1 MGTLMNSVDCNGNT
15 ATHIPVDNTSRIV
28 QCDADPAIR
37 VCTDDGSGIVS
48 PNTPD
53 GNTYTGQAQA
63 SGYPDVV
70 KSITVTAF
78 QDSVIVT
85 TNSGTIV
92 IPEGSSFSWGD
103 GDNNSL
109 DLATIKFA
117 GNTDTANFSLHWE
130 A

>member
-37 VCTDDGSGIVS
+37 VCTDDGSGIVN

-53 GNTYTGQAQA
+53 GNTFTGQTAA
-63 SGYPDVV
+63 TGYPDTV

-78 QDSVIVT
+78 VESVIVT
-85 TNSGTIV
+85 TPSGSITV
-92 IPEGSSFSWGD
+92 PAGASFSWGD
-103 GDNNSL
+103 GDNSTL
-109 DLATIKFA
+109 DMTALSFA
-117 GNTDTANFSLHWE
+117 GSAATSSFALHWE